1 MSKEKENKYNTS
13 ANPPSGGEGAKDST
27 SKAPPLANG
36 GKGSSATVTGKA
48 FDWQLLK
55 RIMHYV
61 KPYTSV
67 FVIAAFLTIFLAVI
81 ALFQPILIQRTL
93 DKYILANDYHGLV
106 FMVELMIGQLVVQTI
121 AQYYQTYL
129 TNSLGQSVIRDLR
142 KDVFNHITSLR
153 LKYFDRTPIGM
164 LITRT
169 VSDLETIADIFSEGL
184 ISIMGDMLLVFA
196 VIGYML
202 WQDWKLALITLIP
215 MPFLFA
221 STYVFKEAIKSSFQ
235 EVRTQVAQLNTFL
248 AEHISGISVIQY
260 FSREEQEMR
269 KFKAVNLKYRD
280 ANIRSNWYYSIF
292 FPVVEILFAVCM
304 ALLVWYGCK
313 RILNDQQIHAISASE
328 GGITPGL
335 ITSFIVLLNMLF
347 RPIRQLADKFNT
359 LQMGMVGAD
368 RIFKVLD
375 TDEVATDDGKLAP
388 SVLEGDIEFKDVWFA
403 YNDENWVLKNINFHI
418 KPGETLALVGATGA
432 GKSST
437 INILN
442 RFYDIGKGSVTV
454 DGYDIREYKV
464 DYLRSKIATVIQDV
478 FLFTDTIGNNISLNN
493 TQITRE
499 EIIKA
504 AKDVGAHEFIERL
517 PGGYDYNVMERGATL
532 SAGQAQLIS
541 FIRALVYNPAILVLD
556 EATSSVDT
564 ETELLIQTAI
574 NKLMQGR
581 TAIVIAHRLSTIQ
594 NADKIIVLDHGEIME
609 SGTHQE
615 LLRIENGYYRKL
627 YDLQF
632 NSAGIAKPI

>member
-1 MSKEKENKYNTS
+1 M
-13 ANPPSGGEGAKDST
+13 
-27 SKAPPLANG
+27 
-36 GKGSSATVTGKA
+36 
-48 FDWQLLK
+48 
-55 RIMHYV
+55 RYV
-61 KPYTSV
+61 KPYNTT
-67 FVIAAFLTIFLAVI
+67 FVIAVFLTVFLAVG
-81 ALFQPILIQRTL
+81 ALLQPILIQRTL
-93 DKYILANDYHGLV
+93 DVNILNDDYDGLV
-106 FMVELMIGQLVVQTI
+106 FMVGLMVAQLIIQTV

-129 TNSLGQSVIRDLR
+129 TNTLGQSVIRDLR
-142 KDVFNHITSLR
+142 IDIFNHITSLR

-196 VIGYML
+196 VIGLML

-248 AEHISGISVIQY
+248 AEHISGISVIQL
-260 FSREEQEMR
+260 FAREDQEMR
-269 KFKAVNLKYRD
+269 KFKAVNVKYRD

-292 FPVVEILFAVCM
+292 FPVVEILFAICIG
-304 ALLVWYGCK
+304 LLVWYGCK
-313 RILNDQQIHAISASE
+313 RMLTDGQLASLSASKK
-328 GGITPGL
+328 GITPGL
-335 ITSFIVLLNMLF
+335 ITGFIVLLNMLF

-375 TDEVATDDGKLAP
+375 TDEVAIDNGTLKTGRLQG
-388 SVLEGDIEFKDVWFA
+388 EIEFDKVWFA
-403 YNDENWVLKNINFHI
+403 YNDENWVLKNISFHV

-442 RFYDIGKGSVTV
+442 RFYEIGKGSAKV
-454 DGYDIREYKV
+454 DGHDIR
-464 DYLRSKIATVIQDV
+464 DYEVEFLRSQIATVIQDV
-478 FLFTDTIGNNISLNN
+478 FLFTDTIANNISLNN
-493 TQITRE
+493 QSITRE
-499 EIIKA
+499 QIVAA

-517 PGGYDYNVMERGATL
+517 PGGYDYNVMERGSTL
-532 SAGQAQLIS
+532 SAGQSQLIS

-564 ETELLIQTAI
+564 ETEMLIQNAI

-594 NADKIIVLDHGEIME
+594 NADRIIVLDHGEIME
-609 SGTHQE
+609 MGTHQE
-615 LLRIENGYYRKL
+615 LLKIEHGHYRKL

-632 NSAGIAKPI
+632 NSAGIAR

>member
-1 MSKEKENKYNTS
+1 MSTNKQDTEKKAGDA
-13 ANPPSGGEGAKDST
+13 ANQKASPSGG
-27 SKAPPLANG
+27 G
-36 GKGSSATVTGKA
+36 GGSSVTGKA
-48 FDWQLLK
+48 LDWKLLK
-55 RIMHYV
+55 RVMRYV
-61 KPYTSV
+61 KPYNTT
-67 FVIAAFLTIFLAVI
+67 FVIAVFLTVFLAVG
-81 ALFQPILIQRTL
+81 ALLQPILIQRTL
-93 DKYILANDYHGLV
+93 DVNILNDDYDGLV
-106 FMVELMIGQLVVQTI
+106 FMVGLMVAQLIIQTV

-129 TNSLGQSVIRDLR
+129 TNTLGQSVIRDLR
-142 KDVFNHITSLR
+142 IDIFNHITSLR

-196 VIGYML
+196 VIGLML

-248 AEHISGISVIQY
+248 AEHISGISVIQL
-260 FSREEQEMR
+260 FAREDQEMR
-269 KFKAVNLKYRD
+269 KFKAVNVKYRD

-292 FPVVEILFAVCM
+292 FPVVEILFAICIG
-304 ALLVWYGCK
+304 LLVWYGCK
-313 RILNDQQIHAISASE
+313 RMLTDGQLASLSASKK
-328 GGITPGL
+328 GITPGL
-335 ITSFIVLLNMLF
+335 ITGFIVLLNMLF

-375 TDEVATDDGKLAP
+375 TDEVAIDNGTLKTGRLQG
-388 SVLEGDIEFKDVWFA
+388 EIEFDKVWFA
-403 YNDENWVLKNINFHI
+403 YNDENWVLKNISFHV

-442 RFYDIGKGSVTV
+442 RFYEIGKGSAKV
-454 DGYDIREYKV
+454 DGHDIR
-464 DYLRSKIATVIQDV
+464 DYEVEFLRSQIATVIQDV
-478 FLFTDTIGNNISLNN
+478 FLFTDTIANNISLNN
-493 TQITRE
+493 QSITRE
-499 EIIKA
+499 QIVAA

-517 PGGYDYNVMERGATL
+517 PGGYDYNVMERGSTL
-532 SAGQAQLIS
+532 SAGQSQLIS

-564 ETELLIQTAI
+564 ETEMLIQNAI

-594 NADKIIVLDHGEIME
+594 NADRIIVLDHGEIME
-609 SGTHQE
+609 MGTHQE
-615 LLRIENGYYRKL
+615 LLKIEHGHYRKL

-632 NSAGIAKPI
+632 NSAGIAR

>member
-1 MSKEKENKYNTS
+1 MAE
-13 ANPPSGGEGAKDST
+13 
-27 SKAPPLANG
+27 
-36 GKGSSATVTGKA
+36 VTGKA
-48 FDWQLLK
+48 FDWKLLK
-55 RIMHYV
+55 RVMHYV
-61 KPYTSV
+61 KPYNTTFIISV
-67 FVIAAFLTIFLAVI
+67 FLTVFLAVC
-81 ALFQPILIQRTL
+81 ALIQPILIQKTL
-93 DKYILANDYHGLV
+93 DNYIMANNYNGLL
-106 FMVELMIGQLVVQTI
+106 FMVELMIGQLIVQTV

-129 TNSLGQSVIRDLR
+129 TNALGQSVIRDLR
-142 KDVFNHITSLR
+142 IDIFNHITSLR

-184 ISIMGDMLLVFA
+184 ISIMGDMLLVVA
-196 VIGYML
+196 VIVYML
-202 WQDWKLALITLIP
+202 VQDWKLALITLIP

-235 EVRTQVAQLNTFL
+235 EVRTQVAHLNTFL
-248 AEHISGISVIQY
+248 AEHISGISIIQN
-260 FSREEQEMR
+260 FAREDQEMR

-292 FPVVEILFAVCM
+292 FPVVEILFAVCIG
-304 ALLVWYGCK
+304 LLVWYGCK
-313 RILNDQQIHAISASE
+313 RILSDQQLNAFSVSGH
-328 GGITPGL
+328 GVTPGL
-335 ITSFIVLLNMLF
+335 IVEFIVLLNILF

-375 TDEVATDDGKLAP
+375 TDEVAVNTGTLKP
-388 SVLEGDIEFKDVWFA
+388 VKIQGDIKFDHVWFA
-403 YNDENWVLKNINFHI
+403 YNDENWVLKDINFHV

-442 RFYDIGKGSVTV
+442 RFYEIGKGSVKV
-454 DGYDIREYKV
+454 DDNDIQAYDV
-464 DYLRSKIATVIQDV
+464 DYLRSQIATVIQDV
-478 FLFTDTIGNNISLNN
+478 FLFTDTIASNISLNN
-493 TQITRE
+493 ELITRE
-499 EIIKA
+499 QIIA
-504 AKDVGAHEFIERL
+504 AARDVGAHEFIERL

-541 FIRALVYNPAILVLD
+541 FIRALVYDPAILVLD

-564 ETELLIQTAI
+564 ETEILIQNAI

-594 NADKIIVLDHGEIME
+594 NADKIIVLDHGEIKE
-609 SGTHQE
+609 VGTHQE
-615 LLRIENGYYRKL
+615 LLRIEDGYYRKL

-632 NSAGIAKPI
+632 NSAGISR

>member
-1 MSKEKENKYNTS
+1 MAE
-13 ANPPSGGEGAKDST
+13 
-27 SKAPPLANG
+27 
-36 GKGSSATVTGKA
+36 VTGKA
-48 FDWQLLK
+48 FDWRLLK

-61 KPYTSV
+61 KPYKSV
-67 FVIAAFLTIFLAVI
+67 FIIAAFLTVFLAAV
-81 ALFQPILIQRTL
+81 ALVQPILIQITL
-93 DKYILANDYHGLV
+93 DKYILGNNYNGLV
-106 FMVELMIGQLVVQTI
+106 FMVGLMLFQLVVQTV

-142 KDVFNHITSLR
+142 IDVFNHITSLR
-153 LKYFDRTPIGM
+153 LRYFDRTPIGM

-184 ISIMGDMLLVFA
+184 ISIMGDLLLVVA

-215 MPFLFA
+215 MPLLFA

-248 AEHISGISVIQY
+248 AEHISGISIIQY
-260 FSREEQEMR
+260 FAREEQEMR
-269 KFKAVNLKYRD
+269 KFVAVNKKYRD

-292 FPVVEILFAVCM
+292 FPVVEVLFAICI

-313 RILNDQQIHAISASE
+313 RILSDGQMHTLSASPH
-328 GGITPGL
+328 GITPGV
-335 ITSFIVLLNMLF
+335 ITGFIVLLNMLF

-368 RIFKVLD
+368 RIFTVLD
-375 TDEVATDDGKLAP
+375 TADVAPNQGSLAP
-388 SVLEGDIEFKDVWFA
+388 AILKGDIQFNNVWFA

-418 KPGETLALVGATGA
+418 RPGETLALVGATGA

-442 RFYDIGKGSVTV
+442 RFYDIGKGNVKV
-454 DGYDIREYKV
+454 DGVDIHDYDVK
-464 DYLRSKIATVIQDV
+464 YLRSKIATVIQDV
-478 FLFTDTIGNNISLNN
+478 FLFTDTIANNISLNN
-493 TQITRE
+493 ESITRE
-499 EIIKA
+499 QIITA
-504 AKDVGAHEFIERL
+504 AKDVGAHDFIERL

-541 FIRALVYNPAILVLD
+541 FIRALVYDPAILVLD

-564 ETELLIQTAI
+564 ETELLIQNAI

-609 SGTHQE
+609 LGTHQE

-632 NSAGIAKPI
+632 NSAGIAKPL